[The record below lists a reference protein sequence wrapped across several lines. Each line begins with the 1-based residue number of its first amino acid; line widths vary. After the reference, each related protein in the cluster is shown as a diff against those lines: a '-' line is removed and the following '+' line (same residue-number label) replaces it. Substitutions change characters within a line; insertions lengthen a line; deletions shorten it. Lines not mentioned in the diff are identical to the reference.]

1 MPTANLFLVTQTLQ
15 RLIDLNV
22 RALLMR
28 EGLPTAI
35 TVTAMPPERVGSA
48 TNTINL
54 HLYHVMEDSYYKN
67 RPPPGTGHPPVAR
80 QSLVLMLY
88 YILTAHHEVN
98 EVFDAETQQLHFGLA
113 MKTMHD
119 HPIVVDALSIS
130 PDGGPAQTVMAPA
143 LTGGGNR
150 LEITLRPLTPEESLS
165 FWSAE
170 QTSTAR
176 LAAYYEVK
184 TIFVEPEPPLGA
196 RGTIFDIGL
205 FVSAGQAPRID
216 RVSGLMQFTPPPAS
230 GLGPQVIESVPARAT
245 LAPGLAV
252 AVNRVELHG
261 SALAGDGQPGSAR
274 IVLRSAAWR
283 SLTPPVRAARIDP
296 DINPQWA
303 ALLNESRGRFDLQGT
318 LTIDSGTGPVVLA
331 VTPGIYAASVEVTRR
346 QQTQTGVTR
355 TTRSESNQIAFSVG
369 ARITTADPP
378 NAQGRIVVHVVNLFD
393 MQAAELDVQLAVD
406 GILYNEAAAFANN
419 PPQDRGLFVRQ
430 AGALEFHPLF
440 DPTIAGAH
448 PLRLT
453 INGAESQPFWI
464 VTP

>member
-28 EGLPTAI
+28 EGLSTAI

-54 HLYHVMEDSYYKN
+54 HLYHVMEDPFYKN
-67 RPPPGTGHPPVAR
+67 RPGPGTGHPPIAR
-80 QSLVLMLY
+80 QPLVLSLY

-98 EVFDAETQQLHFGLA
+98 EVFDAETQQLHLGLA

-119 HPIVVDALSIS
+119 HPIIVDTLSIS

-150 LEITLRPLTPEESLS
+150 IEISPRPLTPEESIS

-170 QTSTAR
+170 QTATTR
-176 LAAYYEVK
+176 LSAYYEVR
-184 TIFVEPEPPLGA
+184 TVFLEPEPPLGA
-196 RGTIFDIGL
+196 RGTVFDVGL
-205 FVSAGQAPRID
+205 FVSAGQAPRLD
-216 RVSGLMQFTPPPAS
+216 RAAGLVQFTPPPAS
-230 GLGPQVIESVPARAT
+230 GLGPQIIEAVPARAA
-245 LAPGLAV
+245 LAPGLPV
-252 AVNRVELHG
+252 PVNRVELHG
-261 SALAGDGQPGSAR
+261 TALAGDGQPGSAF
-274 IVLRSAAWR
+274 IVLRTAAWR
-283 SLTPPVRAARIDP
+283 LLNPPVRSARIDP
-296 DINPQWA
+296 DLNPLWA
-303 ALLNESRGRFDLQGT
+303 AQINERHGRFDLQGT
-318 LTIDSGTGPVVLA
+318 LTIDDGSGPVDLE
-331 VTPGIYAASVEVTRR
+331 VTPGIYAVSVETIRR

-355 TTRSESNQIAFSVG
+355 TTTSESNQIAFSAG
-369 ARITTADPP
+369 ARIDVVDPP
-378 NAQGRIVVHVVNLFD
+378 NAAGRIILHVVNLFD
-393 MQAAELDVQLAVD
+393 MLATGLEVQLAID
-406 GILYNEAAAFANN
+406 GILYTETSGFSDD
-419 PPQDRGLFVRQ
+419 PVQDRGLFERQ

-440 DPTIAGAH
+440 DSAVAGTH
-448 PLRLT
+448 PVRLA